1 VSKYPCSV
9 SRVFAS
15 IVQCLERHSTPVF
28 TGWWVLGV
36 CGCFVDRFV
45 GGFGG
50 GVTPGPFPNPVAKPT
65 CADGTAPGR
74 VWESRSPPAL
84 NVVRGG
90 PVPHPGR
97 HTVCRSGWGRGLLLL
112 LCARVPVVAG
122 VPRPAGV
129 RAFCRVPGPV
139 WSVKSSRNTGHRVW
153 WGDPCSRSRTIH
165 AAVRVCVGRVARRGE
180 STLPTHTRRPGPGR
194 HRRRWVLRE
203 LEQEARPRG
212 EVGCLVLEFTDDGAV
227 AGLCALECRRRRGG
241 G

>member
-84 NVVRGG
+84 NVIRGG

-97 HTVCRSGWGRGLLLL
+97 HCVSVGVGAGPSSSFVCACSRGCRCPATSGGARLLS
-112 LCARVPVVAG
+112 CAGAG
-122 VPRPAGV
+122 VVGEVEQETRPPGGLG
-129 RAFCRVPGPV
+129 CRVLDFTDGAADAGCASAGWPGGA
-139 WSVKSSRNTGHRVW
+139 SCEASGHR
-153 WGDPCSRSRTIH
+153 
-165 AAVRVCVGRVARRGE
+165 
-180 STLPTHTRRPGPGR
+180 
-194 HRRRWVLRE
+194 
-203 LEQEARPRG
+203 
-212 EVGCLVLEFTDDGAV
+212 
-227 AGLCALECRRRRGG
+227 
-241 G
+241 